1 MDNQTNTSTHKYAVV
16 TGANKG
22 IGLAIVQ
29 QLAIEGITVVLTA
42 RNEESGTEA
51 ALTLTKSGLPNIVFH
66 QLDVQDSASVE
77 TLAGFVNNAGAS
89 GVEVDAE
96 GLKSLNIDS
105 ATWLSGN
112 ATNMVQG
119 LMRQTYEKAKECIDT
134 NYYGCVRVTEA
145 LLPLLQLSIS
155 GARIV
160 IVSSLRSELK
170 RIPNEQIRKS
180 LGDLDTLSLEK
191 LDEMLQT
198 FLRDLKEGVLVA
210 NGWPTMVP
218 AYSISKATVNAY
230 TRIVAKKYK
239 EMCINCVHPGFV
251 ATDLNL
257 HTGTMTVDEGAR
269 SPVLLALLPDGSPSG
284 CYFDQTQM
292 AEF

>member
-77 TLAGFVNNAGAS
+77 TLAGFVRTRFGRLDILVNNAGAS

-170 RIPNEQIRKS
+170 PMDGRPWS
-180 LGDLDTLSLEK
+180 LLIV
-191 LDEMLQT
+191 
-198 FLRDLKEGVLVA
+198 FLRQQS
-210 NGWPTMVP
+210 M
-218 AYSISKATVNAY
+218 
-230 TRIVAKKYK
+230 R
-239 EMCINCVHPGFV
+239 
-251 ATDLNL
+251 
-257 HTGTMTVDEGAR
+257 TMTVDEGAR